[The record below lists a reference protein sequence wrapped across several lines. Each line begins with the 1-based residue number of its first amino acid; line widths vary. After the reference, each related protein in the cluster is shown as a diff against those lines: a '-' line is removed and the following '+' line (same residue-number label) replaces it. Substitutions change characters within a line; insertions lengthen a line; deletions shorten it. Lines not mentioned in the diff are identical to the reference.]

1 MSAMTSIDV
10 VIPVYNAPAL
20 TRRCIESVVACLSQS
35 IRYIYIQDDASG
47 AETREMLD
55 NLPYKGLHIY
65 HSPKNQ
71 GFGTSVN
78 EAVSRSDAF
87 YVLVLNSDTVITGDI
102 LPQLC
107 EALAAD
113 PKLAVIVPGGNDYA
127 RDNLSRYVRKPGG
140 YVRTHRLRGHAFLM
154 RRGVFL
160 EIGGFDTEFGRG
172 YYEDTDLGRRLN
184 LRGWQLGVH
193 PDVYIQHKGGGS
205 FGRGQAYMQLVRR
218 NRNLYFS
225 RYPNAS
231 LNVLLLSG
239 NCPLTNFPSSLL
251 DALDYVF
258 REGGYVHWVTPA
270 PARLLLCLQMRGYA
284 IGLEAVVRLLLRSW
298 HEDKRICE
306 IWMLPDVPRLLRIL
320 IQSWARVRGIKVL
333 SWDWAP
339 TAQNCT
345 ASITST

>member
-1 MSAMTSIDV
+1 MSAMPVIDV

-35 IRYIYIQDDASG
+35 IRYIYVHDDASG

-55 NLPYKGLHIY
+55 SLPYESLRIH
-65 HSPKNQ
+65 HAPKNQ
-71 GFGTSVN
+71 GFGASVN
-78 EAVSRSDAF
+78 EAINRSDAS
-87 YVLVLNSDTVITGDI
+87 YVLVLNSDTVVTEDF
-102 LPQLC
+102 LPRLF
-107 EALAAD
+107 EAFVAD
-113 PKLAVIVPGGNDYA
+113 PKLAVIIPSGNDYA
-127 RDNLSRYVRKPGG
+127 RDNLDRYVRKPGG
-140 YVRTHRLRGHAFLM
+140 CIRTHRLRGHAFLM
-154 RRGVFL
+154 LRSVFL
-160 EIGGFDTEFGRG
+160 EIGGFDAAFGRG

-193 PDVYIQHKGGGS
+193 PDVHIQHKGGGS
-205 FGRGQAYMQLVRR
+205 FGRGQSYMQLVRR

-239 NCPLTNFPSSLL
+239 NCHLTHFPSSLL

-258 REGGYVHWVTPA
+258 REGGYVHWVTPE

-284 IGLEAVVRLLLRSW
+284 IGPEAVVRLLLRSR
-298 HEDKRICE
+298 HEDKRISE
-306 IWMLPDVPRLLRIL
+306 IWMLPDVPRLLRAL
-320 IQSWARVRGIKVL
+320 IHPWARVRGIKVL
-333 SWDWAP
+333 PWEWAP
-339 TAQNCT
+339 TAQDCA